1 MKDADYRQKTAATAE
16 RQRQLQAREEQI
28 QQERTQYANQLDVF
42 LQTMH
47 SELVGDQAALAEL
60 ARTDP
65 AAWVAQNADF
75 QQRAQ
80 KFNEALQHRQAISG
94 RISADEERQQA
105 EWRKAERDKLHEKL
119 PEWRDPGKASAEQ
132 KLVAEF
138 LIKEGYSQDDLKDLF
153 DHRALIVARKA
164 ALYDQHVAAKQSV
177 KEKQVKTEPGK
188 PIKPG
193 SAQTKP
199 SDQHAAKVDQLRA
212 KAQRTGKQEDI
223 AAYLVAKSG

>member
-105 EWRKAERDKLHEKL
+105 EWRKSERDKLHEKL

-164 ALYDQHVAAKQSV
+164 ALYD
-177 KEKQVKTEPGK
+177 
-188 PIKPG
+188 
-193 SAQTKP
+193 
-199 SDQHAAKVDQLRA
+199 
-212 KAQRTGKQEDI
+212 
-223 AAYLVAKSG
+223 

>member
-65 AAWVAQNADF
+65 AEWVAQNAAF

-80 KFNEALQHRQAISG
+80 KFNEALQHRQAIAG
-94 RISADEERQQA
+94 RMTADEERQQA
-105 EWRKAERDKLHEKL
+105 DWRKAERDKLHEKL
-119 PEWRDPGKASAEQ
+119 PQWRDPAKASAEQ
-132 KLVAEF
+132 KLVAEY
-138 LIKEGYSQDDLKDLF
+138 LIEQGYSQEDLKELF
-153 DHRALIVARKA
+153 DHRALLVAREA
-164 ALYDQHVAAKQSV
+164 ALYRQSQAAKQSV
-177 KEKQVKTEPGK
+177 KDKQVKTEPNK
-188 PIKPG
+188 PVKPG
-193 SAQTKP
+193 AAHQKTT
-199 SDQHAAKVDQLRA
+199 DQSVAKIDQLRA
-212 KAQRTGKQEDI
+212 RAKRTGSQEDI
-223 AAYLVAKSG
+223 AAYLVAK